1 AIVAEPSGAL
11 SVSALEQYKDEIRD
25 KTVVCI
31 VSGGN
36 NDINRMAEIDER
48 SLLYQGLKHYFI
60 VNFPQRAGALKEFVN
75 DILGGNDDITK
86 FEYTKKVHR
95 SEGPVLIGI
104 LLKNKDDIEGL
115 LSRLEK
121 FDPHYISV
129 NENSKLYSFL
139 I

>member
-1 AIVAEPSGAL
+1 
-11 SVSALEQYKDEIRD
+11 
-25 KTVVCI
+25 
-31 VSGGN
+31 
-36 NDINRMAEIDER
+36 MAEMNAR
-48 SLLYQGLKHYFI
+48 ALLCQGLKQYF
-60 VNFPQRAGALKEFVN
+60 VVDVPHRAGALKEFVN
-75 DILGGNDDITK
+75 DILGSDDDITK